1 MTMDLFKYLIMFFCS
16 IIIFIIG
23 FRFMD
28 GKKILNQALGMIM
41 SAISMFFILI
51 SGIAIGILTIS

>member
-1 MTMDLFKYLIMFFCS
+1 MNNSLFRYLIMFLCS

-23 FRFMD
+23 FRLID
-28 GKKILNQALGMIM
+28 GKKILSQALGMIM

-51 SGIAIGILTIS
+51 SGIAIGVLMIN